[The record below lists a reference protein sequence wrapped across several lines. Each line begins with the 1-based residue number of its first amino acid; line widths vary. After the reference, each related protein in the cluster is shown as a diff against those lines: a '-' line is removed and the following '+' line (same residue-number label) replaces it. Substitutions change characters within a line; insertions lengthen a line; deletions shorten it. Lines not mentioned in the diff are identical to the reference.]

1 VRLAEQKQKIQDL
14 VGARWTFGQAASQPK
29 RAVEIRE
36 RLAICG
42 ARERAL
48 ARFHQIGNC
57 LLWHCGRRIVLRYQL
72 GLALSD
78 FGKSAFDRLTDA
90 AVQKLASASEQI
102 LIGRVLNQH
111 MLEAIFGF
119 RW

>member
-1 VRLAEQKQKIQDL
+1 M
-14 VGARWTFGQAASQPK
+14 
-29 RAVEIRE
+29 
-36 RLAICG
+36 
-42 ARERAL
+42 
-48 ARFHQIGNC
+48 
-57 LLWHCGRRIVLRYQL
+57 LRYQL
-72 GLALSD
+72 RLALSD
-78 FGKSAFDRLTDA
+78 FGKSAFNRLADA